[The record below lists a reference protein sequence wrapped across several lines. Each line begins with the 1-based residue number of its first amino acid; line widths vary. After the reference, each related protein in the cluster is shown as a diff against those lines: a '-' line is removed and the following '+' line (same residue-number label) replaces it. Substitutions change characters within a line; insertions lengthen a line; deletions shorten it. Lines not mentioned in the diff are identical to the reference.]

1 MSKQLKQEPFDGRA
15 GEMRDSPWLAS
26 EDLEGLESI
35 DLIVKDVFRT
45 KDVEFEGGRSK
56 EEVFSLQFSNAK
68 RQLVLNGTNRKMMIK
83 LFGADVK
90 NWKGQTV
97 NVYVAHNIKV
107 GRDVK
112 NGLRLR
118 ASAKQS
124 QANAK
129 AKSNAAIKS
138 AE

>member
-1 MSKQLKQEPFDGRA
+1 MSKELKQQPFDGRA

-35 DLIVKDVFRT
+35 DLTVKEVF
-45 KDVEFEGGRSK
+45 KSNNVEFEGGRSK
-56 EEVFSLQFSNAK
+56 EEVYSLQFTNAK

-97 NVYVAHNIKV
+97 NIYVAHNIKV

-112 NGLRLR
+112 SGLRLR
-118 ASAKQS
+118 ASAKQN
-124 QANAK
+124 QANTK
-129 AKSNAAIKS
+129 EKSKAAIDS
-138 AE
+138 AK